1 MLFCAFLYSSP
12 GLKSAH
18 GIKVQRL
25 TFVGSWLILP
35 RMLCGKAKKRGA
47 RSLSALNGRVER
59 VAVVT
64 DVLCGQYQLFF

>member
-1 MLFCAFLYSSP
+1 MLFCAFFYSSP

-35 RMLCGKAKKRGA
+35 RMLYGKAKKRGA
-47 RSLSALNGRVER
+47 RSLSALSGRVER